1 MKLNLISLSKVKH
14 YTNKYLMVRD
24 THIQLINLKANF
36 FNKYLIVN
44 KPLKNWVGFFLS
56 V

>member
-1 MKLNLISLSKVKH
+1 
-14 YTNKYLMVRD
+14 MVRD
-24 THIQLINLKANF
+24 THIQVIKKKDNI